1 MPYRSITEKLQQHT
15 KHADLHKHIDIT
27 QPSPGNGRVWCNVH
41 NQMEKY
47 FKIDA
52 CIFCSGARTED
63 GDRQASG
70 SEGSCTDSGAEGGP
84 GSYKSESEG
93 DEDDAQSD
101 ISLGDAPKG
110 TKSRPAG
117 DQS

>member
-1 MPYRSITEKLQQHT
+1 M
-15 KHADLHKHIDIT
+15 
-27 QPSPGNGRVWCNVH
+27 
-41 NQMEKY
+41 
-47 FKIDA
+47 
-52 CIFCSGARTED
+52 FCSVKETYVNTEVSVCCLGARTED

-70 SEGSCTDSGAEGGP
+70 SEGSCIDSGAEGGP